1 VSEVPVDAPTQTHNE
16 IIEQIEATQIEAQ
29 KGANGQLGEFFE
41 DLGLTLPN
49 DATEENERKELYAVA
64 ASLFA

>member
-1 VSEVPVDAPTQTHNE
+1 MSEVPVGGPTQTRNE
-16 IIEQIEATQIEAQ
+16 IIDQIEATQIEAQ
-29 KGANGQLGEFFE
+29 KGANGQLGELFE
-41 DLGLTLPN
+41 DLGLALPN

>member
-1 VSEVPVDAPTQTHNE
+1 MSEVPVDAPTQTHNE

-29 KGANGQLGEFFE
+29 KGANGQLGELFE
-41 DLGLTLPN
+41 DLGLALPN